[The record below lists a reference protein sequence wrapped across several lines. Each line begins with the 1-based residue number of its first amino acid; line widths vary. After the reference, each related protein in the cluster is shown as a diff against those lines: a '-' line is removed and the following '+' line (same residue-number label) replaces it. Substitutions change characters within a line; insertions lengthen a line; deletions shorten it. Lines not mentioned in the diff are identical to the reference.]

1 MFYHYYTFLLGACL
15 FSSILNRVCFN
26 AAKEREN
33 SGKDEGPT
41 GIGPQ
46 YEQGNHVS
54 ILVDVII

>member
-1 MFYHYYTFLLGACL
+1 M
-15 FSSILNRVCFN
+15 NRVCFN

-46 YEQGNHVS
+46 YEQGNHVR